1 MTNIFVKSE
10 FAPLKRVVMAQS
22 EFAFPATGNPT
33 DDEFLTEETL
43 AIYAG
48 VDTLG
53 KNFKEVFPERQQ
65 QWELERANL
74 KKYLKNMVWKY
85 RCHDF

>member
-22 EFAFPATGNPT
+22 EFAFPAKEAPT

-43 AIYAG
+43 ALYAS

-53 KNFKEVFPERQQ
+53 
-65 QWELERANL
+65 
-74 KKYLKNMVWKY
+74 
-85 RCHDF
+85 